1 MDDTALLLSLGFARP
16 SAREAAE
23 SFRQVFPGVSTREG
37 GRARAFDERTT
48 VGLMLGQALG
58 RNAPCKEAVRRA
70 QLELGMDVSASTA
83 AFCKARG
90 RVLPSTLEGMSAR
103 LCAEAD
109 ALCGLDEFS
118 GVWALDGTTFQA
130 SDTEENRAEW
140 PYASGPKPGCGFPV
154 VGALVAHSLVGKGSS
169 ILVTAPWK
177 AHDFRLYVEA
187 SARFKAGEL
196 HVGDRA
202 FCSFTAFA
210 ILAEAGADGIFRG
223 KDWCRKG
230 RQDDVTLGPGD
241 RLTKWEKRQSKRSMT
256 VPPERRAGFPDEI
269 TVRVITAKI
278 RVRGFRDEEIV
289 VVTSLLDDKKYP
301 KEKILEWYLRRW
313 EIEVSFRDMKTT
325 LRYEFIRGRTPLV
338 VKLEIGVLILAYN
351 LMRYVIARGRAR
363 GQRRGIASTAAAAM
377 AFISTAPML
386 YAARRSLGR
395 AFSRLVAAVEADAL
409 SRRKRK
415 NYVRA
420 VKRRPKPYPLL
431 TKPRSEYRPE
441 EVIRALS

>member
-1 MDDTALLLSLGFARP
+1 MDDTALLVSLGFARP
-16 SAREAAE
+16 SAREAME
-23 SFRQVFPGVSTREG
+23 SFKAAFPGVQAREG
-37 GRARAFDERTT
+37 GRARAFDEQTT
-48 VGLMLGQALG
+48 IGLMLGQALG
-58 RNAPCKEAVRRA
+58 RNASCKTAVRRA
-70 QLELGMDVSASTA
+70 QLELGLDVSASTA

-90 RVLPSTLEGMSAR
+90 RVSPSVLEGMSER
-103 LCAEAD
+103 LSAEAD
-109 ALCGLDEFS
+109 VLCGLDEFS

-130 SDTEENRAEW
+130 SDTEENREEW

-169 ILVTAPWK
+169 VLVTAPWK

-223 KDWCRKG
+223 NDWCRK
-230 RQDDVTLGPGD
+230 RRRDDMTLGPGD
-241 RLTKWEKRQSKRSMT
+241 RLTKWEKRRSKRSMT

-269 TVRVITAKI
+269 TVRVITARI
-278 RVRGFRDEEIV
+278 RVRGFREEEIV
-289 VVTSLLDDKKYP
+289 VATSLLDDKKYP

-325 LRYEFIRGRTPLV
+325 LRYEFIRGRTPHI
-338 VKLEIGVLILAYN
+338 VKLELGVLVLAYN
-351 LMRYVIARGRAR
+351 LMRYVMAR
-363 GQRRGIASTAAAAM
+363 GQASGRRMGIASTAAATM
-377 AFISTAPML
+377 AFIATVPVL
-386 YAARRSLGR
+386 YAARRSLAR
-395 AFSRLVAAVEADAL
+395 AFSRLIAAVAADTL
-409 SRRKRK
+409 TKRSRK

-420 VKRRPKPYPLL
+420 VKRRPKPYPML

-441 EVIRALS
+441 EVI